1 MKSFQWF
8 HQRHIEKSAEI
19 KYDNINI
26 ENLRRWARQ
35 GACVVG
41 RLDRIKA
48 AQEASKA
55 NGFNPLDLNEGN
67 VQAIFNRCLAT
78 EDEKETFDKSFCCQI
93 LKPSLTNKTS
103 DEVILSREKVEQN
116 RLNIKFMFGQILNI
130 HGDCSAIGLQEG
142 ILKYDDTLWT
152 KDYGI
157 VFKLYCL
164 AQSKGL
170 ITEFSAIPSDPNIIS
185 AIKASNVVPTLSPKD
200 PNFPAWWEAHKS
212 EWEA

>member
-1 MKSFQWF
+1 MGLKDKMLKKA
-8 HQRHIEKSAEI
+8 REIEE
-19 KYDNINI
+19 
-26 ENLRRWARQ
+26 RRPQ
-35 GACVVG
+35 
-41 RLDRIKA
+41 
-48 AQEASKA
+48 
-55 NGFNPLDLNEGN
+55 FTPLELNEGN

-103 DEVILSREKVEQN
+103 EEVILSREKAKQN
-116 RLNIKFMFGQILNI
+116 KLNIKFLFGQIKNI

-142 ILKYDDTLWT
+142 FLKYDGTLWT

-157 VFKLYCL
+157 LLKLYCL

-170 ITEFSAIPSDPNIIS
+170 ITEFSALPSDPDIIA
-185 AIKASNVVPTLSPKD
+185 AIKASNVAPTLSPKD
-200 PNFPAWWEAHKS
+200 PDFPAWWEAHKA

>member
-1 MKSFQWF
+1 MSK
-8 HQRHIEKSAEI
+8 
-19 KYDNINI
+19 
-26 ENLRRWARQ
+26 NLRRWARQ

-41 RLDRIKA
+41 LKDKMLKKA
-48 AQEASKA
+48 REIEERRPQ
-55 NGFNPLDLNEGN
+55 FTPLELNEGN

-103 DEVILSREKVEQN
+103 EEVILSREKAKQN
-116 RLNIKFMFGQILNI
+116 KLNIKFLFGQIKNI

-142 ILKYDDTLWT
+142 FLKYDGTLWT

-157 VFKLYCL
+157 LLKLYCL

-170 ITEFSAIPSDPNIIS
+170 ITEFSALPSDPDIIS
-185 AIKASNVVPTLSPKD
+185 AIKASNVAPTLSPKD
-200 PNFPAWWEAHKS
+200 PDFPAWWEAHKA

>member
-1 MKSFQWF
+1 MGFF
-8 HQRHIEKSAEI
+8 DDDEFETLLAEAN
-19 KYDNINI
+19 KF
-26 ENLRRWARQ
+26 
-35 GACVVG
+35 
-41 RLDRIKA
+41 KP
-48 AQEASKA
+48 QE
-55 NGFNPLDLNEGN
+55 LNEAN
-67 VQAIFNRCLAT
+67 VRAIFNRCLAT

-170 ITEFSAIPSDPNIIS
+170 ITEFSALPSDPNIIS

-200 PNFPAWWEAHKS
+200 PAFPAWWEAHKG
-212 EWEA
+212 EWEDKA

>member
-1 MKSFQWF
+1 MIISVSK
-8 HQRHIEKSAEI
+8 
-19 KYDNINI
+19 
-26 ENLRRWARQ
+26 NLRRWARQ

-67 VQAIFNRCLAT
+67 VQAIFNRCIAT

-142 ILKYDDTLWT
+142 ILRYDDTLWT

-200 PNFPAWWEAHKS
+200 PNFPAWWEKHKS

>member
-1 MKSFQWF
+1 MGLLDDVFGN
-8 HQRHIEKSAEI
+8 EL
-19 KYDNINI
+19 DNMLN
-26 ENLRRWARQ
+26 Q
-35 GACVVG
+35 YPACV
-41 RLDRIKA
+41 
-48 AQEASKA
+48 E
-55 NGFNPLDLNEGN
+55 DLNEGN
-67 VQAIFNRCLAT
+67 VQAIFNRCLET

-170 ITEFSAIPSDPNIIS
+170 ITEFSALPSDPNIIS

-200 PNFPAWWEAHKS
+200 PNFPAWWEAHKA